1 MILLYCKYCE
11 EEVNPIVTDQSIHK
25 RADCSLCGKWIKWL
39 PKTQDKQTNEELLTD
54 IKANINKLKG
64 LFQK

>member
-1 MILLYCKYCE
+1 MTKSANSQECKPMASNKYAEKCF
-11 EEVNPIVTDQSIHK
+11 I
-25 RADCSLCGKWIKWL
+25 CGKWIKWL

>member
-1 MILLYCKYCE
+1 MASNKYAEKCF
-11 EEVNPIVTDQSIHK
+11 I
-25 RADCSLCGKWIKWL
+25 CGKWIKWL